1 MQNASISPAYNRI
14 PSDGVTPFVMQIDDS
29 LRFPTAGCRYFRV
42 LAATA
47 ALHIRFDDGPEIP
60 MRAGMS
66 YRAPVNFSWVTI
78 TNRSGAANTIDLV
91 WSDGEITD
99 DALQLSG
106 TLAGIASTVTVNQVK
121 GSSFGAVVDV
131 SVPAL
136 SQATVST
143 SSASRRRH
151 YVSNPS
157 TNAYPFRIGGSTT
170 PTATSGFELQPGE
183 MLIIETTTNV
193 KAFNLAPYP
202 QTITATQEND

>member
-14 PSDGVTPFVMQIDDS
+14 PSDGVTPFVMQINDS

-66 YRAPVNFSWVTI
+66 YRAPFNFSWVTI
-78 TNRSGAANTIDLV
+78 TNRSGAANTIDMV

-106 TLAGIASTVTVNQVK
+106 TLAGIASTVTVNNVK
-121 GSSFGAVVDV
+121 GSLFSAAVDV
-131 SVPAL
+131 SVSAL
-136 SQATVST
+136 SQVQVSA
-143 SSASRRRH
+143 SSTSRRRNFI
-151 YVSNPS
+151 SNPS
-157 TNAYPFRIGGSTT
+157 TNFYPFRIGGSTA
-170 PTATSGFELQPGE
+170 PTATMGAELNPGE
-183 MLIIETTTNV
+183 TYIIETTTSIR
-193 KAFNLAPYP
+193 AFNLAPYP
-202 QTITATQEND
+202 QTITVTQEND